1 MDRRIEYVERYV
13 ENGEIITEDEVELDN
28 VEEESKLG
36 KQHGATDSLN
46 ESVQTL
52 TISDNNNN
60 NNTKVSSN
68 NKPTSNL
75 TSEEIKN

>member
-36 KQHGATDSLN
+36 NSMELQIH
-46 ESVQTL
+46 
-52 TISDNNNN
+52 
-60 NNTKVSSN
+60 
-68 NKPTSNL
+68 
-75 TSEEIKN
+75 

>member
-1 MDRRIEYVERYV
+1 MLKRKV
-13 ENGEIITEDEVELDN
+13 NW
-28 VEEESKLG
+28 

-60 NNTKVSSN
+60 NNTKVSSSN